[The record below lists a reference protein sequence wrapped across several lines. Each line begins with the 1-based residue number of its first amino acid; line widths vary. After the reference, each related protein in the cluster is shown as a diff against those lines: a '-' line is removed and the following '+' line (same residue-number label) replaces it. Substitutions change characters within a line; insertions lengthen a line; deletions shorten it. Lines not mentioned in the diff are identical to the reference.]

1 MNRIWSETILL
12 NYRVQ
17 NLCHIIGYEIQGR
30 RRFLFL
36 LLIYIYNYELDNET
50 KCISIAFY
58 IGKLYISIHIEQ
70 GK

>member
-1 MNRIWSETILL
+1 MNRIWSEMILL

-36 LLIYIYNYELDNET
+36 LFKT
-50 KCISIAFY
+50 ISYFPE
-58 IGKLYISIHIEQ
+58 LYISIHIEQ